1 MKNSSETF
9 CPTTPI
15 SIENSTDLLTDS
27 PGLSNNFTTGPTD
40 WSFNIDLVSKYYS
53 LVNALGTMN
62 DPTPL
67 PGNVKQ
73 YVIIGYGLET
83 LGSFSLGNP
92 SNGTGST
99 VEYDGKQVSLTP
111 NFVDGDGTDP
121 IESMKFSTAT
131 ASYYVSYKTN
141 DSSALG
147 NLPSNKRVQAIIGSM
162 IDGNPLPPQEFSYS
176 PQTAEQTSFTLL
188 SGGHLTIS
196 ESSFG
201 EGVGYNGYG
210 GINESGLTG
219 SFVSTPYAE
228 YASMQNATTS
238 YHVIVNGT
246 GVGQFTLLINITM
259 NGSTLAVFAY
269 SNVTMT
275 RDTSAQVTIDAAQ
288 INSEDK
294 IPPLVVKTIGTAIQI
309 QPDIQVLNSSG
320 FSLATSSQTS
330 SNSLALD
337 RLFDFNHRLG
347 RSSPRPRSNSRS
359 TIFEIEKSSSPSNM
373 THALTCVNVVVK
385 GP

>member
-1 MKNSSETF
+1 M
-9 CPTTPI
+9 
-15 SIENSTDLLTDS
+15 
-27 PGLSNNFTTGPTD
+27 
-40 WSFNIDLVSKYYS
+40 
-53 LVNALGTMN
+53 
-62 DPTPL
+62 
-67 PGNVKQ
+67 
-73 YVIIGYGLET
+73 
-83 LGSFSLGNP
+83 GNP

-337 RLFDFNHRLG
+337 
-347 RSSPRPRSNSRS
+347 
-359 TIFEIEKSSSPSNM
+359 SSSILIIVSVVLVL
-373 THALTCVNVVVK
+373 ALGAILGVRFLKSKNQVPHQT
-385 GP
+385 